1 MEKDIIF
8 IDTNIF
14 VSENYFLEDNR
25 INQLMSLAENQVV
38 SILWP
43 EIAYEEVKTHLL
55 SDVLGTFKEV
65 CGKDYKTLRNDD
77 AFLSYCKIGA
87 KSVKTNALKKLE
99 LFKSKSNAYMI
110 PYSYCTDV
118 EGVFKKYFN
127 KEKPFGAD
135 KKKDEFPDAFII
147 QALEKYCKNTSLP
160 KVIVLTQDKDFVS
173 SSSHLKVVRDYKQY
187 VSDKLADKVVMDELH
202 ESLDKNSILLI
213 KEWQKKIE
221 ELLND
226 DRTYLVFCNYD
237 DISDI
242 TIKQCRIK
250 LDKDDLY
257 VLGVDEDMIRVE
269 VHPIATFSVEVEY
282 HDTSEASY
290 DKEFDEWYGD
300 EWKTETINLT
310 VEFKSILIYDKE
322 KRDFEVESSDYDEI
336 ESEISRYRKY

>member
-43 EIAYEEVKTHLL
+43 EIAYEEMKTHLL

-99 LFKSKSNAYMI
+99 RFKSKSNAYMI

-173 SSSHLKVVRDYKQY
+173 SSHLEVVSDYKKY
-187 VSDKLADKVVMDELH
+187 VSDKIANKEMIDELSD
-202 ESLDKNSILLI
+202 SLGDKSIFLSI
-213 KEWQKKIE
+213 DWQNEIE

-226 DRTYLVFCNYD
+226 DRTYFVFCNYGE
-237 DISDI
+237 ISDI
-242 TIKQCRIK
+242 TVEHCCIELNKN
-250 LDKDDLY
+250 DFY
-257 VLGVDEDMIRVE
+257 VLGMDEDIIRVE
-269 VHPIATFSVEVEY
+269 VHPVVTFSVDVGY

-290 DKEFDEWYGD
+290 DKEYDEWYGD
-300 EWKTETINLT
+300 EWKTETIELT

-322 KRDFEVESSDYDEI
+322 KRDFEIESSDYDEI
-336 ESEISRYRKY
+336 ESEISRYRK

>member
-14 VSENYFLEDNR
+14 VSENYFLEGNS
-25 INQLMSLAENQVV
+25 INQLMTLAEDGFIN
-38 SILWP
+38 ILWP
-43 EIAYEEVKTHLL
+43 EIAYEEVKSHLL
-55 SDVLGTFKEV
+55 RDVLGNFREV
-65 CGKDYKTLRNDD
+65 CGKDNKALRNNDV
-77 AFLSYCKIGA
+77 FLSFCQTGA
-87 KSVKTNALKKLE
+87 KSVERCVLKKLE
-99 LFKSKSNAYMI
+99 RFKSRSNAYII
-110 PYSYCTDV
+110 PYSYCIDV

-127 KEKPFGAD
+127 KEKPFGSD
-135 KKKDEFPDAFII
+135 KKKYEFPDAFII
-147 QALEKYCKNTSLP
+147 QALEKYCQGTGLNKI
-160 KVIVLTQDKDFVS
+160 IVLTQDKDFVS

-213 KEWQKKIE
+213 KEWQKEIE

-269 VHPIATFSVEVEY
+269 VHPIVTFSVEVEY

-310 VEFKSILIYDKE
+310 VEFKSILNYNKE
-322 KRDFEVESSDYDEI
+322 NRDFEIESSDYDEI
-336 ESEISRYRKY
+336 EREISRSRKY

>member
-1 MEKDIIF
+1 MTKDVIF

-14 VSENYFLEDNR
+14 VSENYFLEGNS

-43 EIAYEEVKTHLL
+43 EIAYEEVKSHLL
-55 SDVLGTFKEV
+55 KDVLGKFKEV
-65 CGKDYKTLRNDD
+65 CGKDYKALRNDD
-77 AFLSYCKIGA
+77 AFLSYCKTGR
-87 KSVKTNALKKLE
+87 KSAEEEALKKLE
-99 LFKSKSNAYMI
+99 RFKSKSNAYMI

-173 SSSHLKVVRDYKQY
+173 SSHLEIVCDYKKY
-187 VSDKLADKVVMDELH
+187 VSDKLADKAVMDELDT
-202 ESLDKNSILLI
+202 SLDENSIFLSV
-213 KEWQKKIE
+213 KWKMEIE
-221 ELLND
+221 ELLYD
-226 DRTYLVFCNYD
+226 DRTYYAFCNCID
-237 DISDI
+237 TFDI
-242 TIKQCRIK
+242 TIKHCCIE
-250 LDKDDLY
+250 LDKKGLY
-257 VLGVDEDMIRVE
+257 VLGIDEDTIRVE
-269 VHPIATFSVEVEY
+269 VHPIAAFSVEVGY
-282 HDTSEASY
+282 HDFSEASY

-300 EWKTETINLT
+300 EWKTETIDLP
-310 VEFKSILIYDKE
+310 VEFKSILNYDKE
-322 KRDFEVESSDYDEI
+322 RRDFEIESSDYDEI